1 MGSKSEDFQ
10 VCTGD
15 QRKHAISEGT
25 QTRTLYTG
33 DCKWQCHFLQRLC
46 QSFTL
51 LNMALFHMYNPKH
64 IHPSVHLSYKALVR
78 RWSATEETQALT
90 HQPNHPLL
98 TQSLS
103 RPPPPPPPPPL
114 SVRVKWSSWVL
125 DKQLSNQLN
134 RVKSNEELPKARV
147 SMNSS
152 PSWYSHRHSLQP
164 NSQSFSGM
172 GRGINLQLGHYK
184 YKKN

>member
-10 VCTGD
+10 VCTGE

-25 QTRTLYTG
+25 QTRTFYTG

-51 LNMALFHMYNPKH
+51 LYVALFHMYNPKH

-90 HQPNHPLL
+90 RQPNHPLL

-103 RPPPPPPPPPL
+103 NPPPPPPPPPPPL

-125 DKQLSNQLN
+125 GKQLSNQLD

-172 GRGINLQLGHYK
+172 GRGSIFNWATT
-184 YKKN
+184 NI